1 MLCDISKKR
10 KDYKIALFFYEKI
23 STGTARY
30 DLDPIRSS
38 KVRIQRHLKAFY
50 IVFILLKS

>member
-1 MLCDISKKR
+1 MNRIICENSRL
-10 KDYKIALFFYEKI
+10 YEKI

-50 IVFILLKS
+50 INVT